1 MFVPCPHCGFLVALI
16 VSRGG
21 PAQHC
26 PRCRNPLDVEPDAG
40 TGADAATSQAPEPS
54 LEPAPQAEQQPEQP
68 PANAPS
74 APPAPSPAER
84 PRRRVRRTNAPSFAR
99 VIAPAPAARRP
110 RWSGWL
116 IVAALAV
123 LLVLQLLLA
132 QRQEL
137 AASERWR
144 PLAGGVCAVLGCALP
159 PWHEPGAYT
168 MLARSVQPSGTPG
181 VLRVTASFRN
191 DARWPQPWPALALSL
206 SDVRGQPVAQRTF
219 APADYRGTGADGD
232 AGLAPG
238 QSASVQ
244 FEVAEPASP
253 IVAFDFEFR

>member
-1 MFVPCPHCGFLVALI
+1 MALI

-26 PRCRNPLDVEPDAG
+26 PRCRNPLDVEPDAS
-40 TGADAATSQAPEPS
+40 TDTDVAT
-54 LEPAPQAEQQPEQP
+54 
-68 PANAPS
+68 
-74 APPAPSPAER
+74 PPAPKPLEPEPQSQPERQPPPATAPRAPVPASPVDR
-84 PRRRVRRTNAPSFAR
+84 PRRRVRRPHAPSFAR
-99 VIAPAPAARRP
+99 VIAPAPTANKP

-116 IVAALAV
+116 IIVGLAV

-144 PLAGGVCAVLGCALP
+144 PLAGGVCAVFGCALP

-219 APADYRGTGADGD
+219 AASDYRGEDVAGD
-232 AGLAPG
+232 SRLAPG

-244 FEVAEPASP
+244 FDVAEPASP
-253 IVAFDFEFR
+253 IVAFNFEFR